1 MSNFNS
7 TVVINRPAEEVFN
20 FLADFNNHKGLM
32 PDNVV
37 NWSSDYDSAK
47 FEVPNMLKLS
57 LKITGRTP
65 NTLIEIS
72 PVEKPPFAV
81 KLTWEIKSGND
92 TSEVTFTITAEL
104 NMMMKMMASGPL
116 QKLAEHQTQ
125 ALVGLLK

>member
-1 MSNFNS
+1 MSTFKS
-7 TVVINRPAEEVFN
+7 TVTINRSAEDVFN
-20 FLADFNNHKGLM
+20 FLADFNNHQGLM
-32 PDNVV
+32 PANVT
-37 NWSSDYDSAK
+37 NWSSGYDDAY

-57 LKITGRTP
+57 LKITERKP
-65 NTLIEIS
+65 NSYIEIS

-125 ALVGLLK
+125 ALANLLI

>member
-1 MSNFNS
+1 MSSFKS
-7 TVVINRPAEEVFN
+7 TVTINRPAEEIFN
-20 FLADFNNHKGLM
+20 FLADFNNHKALM

-37 NWSSDYDSAK
+37 NWSSGYDAAY

-57 LKITGRTP
+57 LKITDRKP
-65 NTLIEIS
+65 NTYIEIS
-72 PVEKPPFAV
+72 PVEKPPFPV
-81 KLTWEIKSGND
+81 KLDWEIKSGND

-125 ALVGLLK
+125 VLVNLLK

>member
-1 MSNFNS
+1 MSTFKS
-7 TVVINRPAEEVFN
+7 TVTINRPAEEIFN

-32 PDNVV
+32 PGNVV
-37 NWSSDYDSAK
+37 NWSSGYDDAS

-57 LKITGRTP
+57 LKITERRP
-65 NTLIEIS
+65 NSYIEIS

-81 KLTWEIKSGND
+81 GLNWEIKNGND

-116 QKLAEHQTQ
+116 QKLTEHQTQ
-125 ALVGLLK
+125 ALVGLLI

>member
-1 MSNFNS
+1 MSTFKS
-7 TVVINRPAEEVFN
+7 TVTINHPAQEVFN
-20 FLADFNNHKGLM
+20 FLADFNNHQGLM

-37 NWSSDYDSAK
+37 NWSSDYDDAY

-57 LKITGRTP
+57 LKITTRTP
-65 NTLIEIS
+65 NNYIEIS

-81 KLTWEIKSGND
+81 KLNWEIKSGND
-92 TSEVTFTITAEL
+92 TSEVTFIITAEL

-125 ALVGLLK
+125 ALVNLLK

>member
-1 MSNFNS
+1 MSTFKS
-7 TVVINRPAEEVFN
+7 TVTINRPADEVFN
-20 FLADFNNHKGLM
+20 FLADFNNHQGLM

-37 NWSSDYDSAK
+37 NWSSDYDNAY

-57 LKITGRTP
+57 LKITERTP
-65 NTLIEIS
+65 NSYIEIS

-81 KLTWEIKSGND
+81 KLNWEIKSGND

-125 ALVGLLK
+125 ALIGLLK

>member
-1 MSNFNS
+1 MSTFKS
-7 TVVINRPAEEVFN
+7 TVTISRPAEEIFI

-37 NWSSDYDSAK
+37 NWSSGYDDAS

-57 LKITGRTP
+57 LKITERRP
-65 NTLIEIS
+65 NSDIEIL

-81 KLTWEIKSGND
+81 KLNWEIKNGND

-116 QKLAEHQTQ
+116 QKLAEHQTH
-125 ALVGLLK
+125 ALVSLLK

>member
-1 MSNFNS
+1 
-7 TVVINRPAEEVFN
+7 
-20 FLADFNNHKGLM
+20 M

-37 NWSSDYDSAK
+37 NWSSGYDAAY

-57 LKITGRTP
+57 LKITDRKP
-65 NTLIEIS
+65 NTYIEIS
-72 PVEKPPFAV
+72 PVEKPPFPV
-81 KLTWEIKSGND
+81 KLDWEIKSGND

-125 ALVGLLK
+125 VLVNLLK

>member
-1 MSNFNS
+1 MSIFKS
-7 TVVINRPAEEVFN
+7 TVNIARPADEVFN
-20 FLADFNNHKGLM
+20 FLADFNNHQGLM
-32 PDNVV
+32 PDNVT
-37 NWSSDYDSAK
+37 NWSSGYDVAN

-57 LKITGRTP
+57 LKITERRA
-65 NTLIEIS
+65 NHHIEIS

>member
-1 MSNFNS
+1 MSTFTS
-7 TVVINRPAEEVFN
+7 TVTINRPAEDIFN

-37 NWSSDYDSAK
+37 NWSSTYNDAY
-47 FEVPNMLKLS
+47 FEVANMLKLS
-57 LKITGRTP
+57 LNITERRP
-65 NTLIEIS
+65 NSYIDIL
-72 PVEKPPFAV
+72 PVEKPPFPV
-81 KLTWEIKSGND
+81 KLNWEIKSGND

-125 ALVGLLK
+125 ALVNLLK